1 MANLEQ
7 IFEKVESIDGKVD
20 ELLTWKAVVEV
31 QCKAHRQQTD
41 EVRTTIYGDEKNNV
55 GIKTK
60 VQNLLNCKKQI
71 TKQRDFWLGV
81 LRNIL
86 SYGAVA
92 LGAWLLFIY
101 KTVL

>member
-1 MANLEQ
+1 MMANLEQ
-7 IFEKVESIDGKVD
+7 IFEKVEAIDGKTD
-20 ELLTWKAVVEV
+20 ELLVWQAAVDER
-31 QCKAHRQQTD
+31 CKAHRQQTD
-41 EVRTTIYGDEKNNV
+41 ELRETMFSNPGVKS
-55 GIKTK
+55 K
-60 VQNLLNCKKQI
+60 VERLWNGNKET
-71 TKQRDFWLGV
+71 TKQREFWLGV